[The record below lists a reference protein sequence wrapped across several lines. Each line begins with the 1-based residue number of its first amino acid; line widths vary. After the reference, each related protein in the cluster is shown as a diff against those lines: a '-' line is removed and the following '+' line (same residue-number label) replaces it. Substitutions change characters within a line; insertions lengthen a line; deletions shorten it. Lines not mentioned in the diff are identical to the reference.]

1 MGRSRSPSL
10 WTGRQTCGTTSQ
22 SRLRKSV
29 SNLSWLSPLMNCDT
43 SFSNHLLDLHR
54 HAALTGGDEHRA
66 ASPASWFL
74 SGKGI
79 TDLRHTIL
87 YLRLQPVPLIAPTI
101 CHKQLAFETTE
112 ALNMLIC
119 WVLIE
124 LNSSV
129 VNLWKCKNIKTYQIN
144 SFKGRLRS
152 GLLQRQHPLQI
163 KEHLRTAKLTD
174 YVENLAGRAT
184 NSSNHM

>member
-1 MGRSRSPSL
+1 MNCNASFSKNQHTLRHSLPRKLLKRTGKRRRTRSTPPSL
-10 WTGRQTCGTTSQ
+10 RATSWV
-22 SRLRKSV
+22 V
-29 SNLSWLSPLMNCDT
+29 S
-43 SFSNHLLDLHR
+43 F
-54 HAALTGGDEHRA
+54 
-66 ASPASWFL
+66 
-74 SGKGI
+74 KGI
-79 TDLRHTIL
+79 TDLLRTIL
-87 YLRLQPVPLIAPTI
+87 RSTLWRFVNRRFLITPRVW
-101 CHKQLAFETTE
+101 HKQLAFESTE
-112 ALNMLIC
+112 ALNTLIC

-144 SFKGRLRS
+144 SFKDMLQS